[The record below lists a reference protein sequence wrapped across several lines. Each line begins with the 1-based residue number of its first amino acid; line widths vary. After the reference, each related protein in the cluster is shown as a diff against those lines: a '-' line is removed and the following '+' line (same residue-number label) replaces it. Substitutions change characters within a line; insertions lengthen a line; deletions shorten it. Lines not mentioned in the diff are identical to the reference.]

1 MTSYL
6 SHLVYTGSHEKRETR
21 MGTSGYD
28 FYDVYLWI
36 LICVY
41 SVVSHPCVIISMLI
55 LSIGPDPSPV
65 RPNIIG
71 GKGLAS
77 ETNASPLVGLGHG
90 FFFKKCS
97 KSHTP

>member
-28 FYDVYLWI
+28 VHDVYLWI

-41 SVVSHPCVIISMLI
+41 SVVSHPCVIISMLKCG
-55 LSIGPDPSPV
+55 SFADQSEMRMRADPK
-65 RPNIIG
+65 R
-71 GKGLAS
+71 
-77 ETNASPLVGLGHG
+77 NARRSVPEMRI
-90 FFFKKCS
+90 
-97 KSHTP
+97 T

>member
-28 FYDVYLWI
+28 VYDVYLWI

-41 SVVSHPCVIISMLI
+41 SVVSHPCVIISMLKPGAGAGEAGEKTEI
-55 LSIGPDPSPV
+55 RSL
-65 RPNIIG
+65 
-71 GKGLAS
+71 
-77 ETNASPLVGLGHG
+77 T
-90 FFFKKCS
+90 
-97 KSHTP
+97 